1 MTPLFPLSLQERDGV
16 RGRSLS
22 MLKRVT
28 LLASVAVLLVAC
40 ATSNIFPPIGNNLG
54 NPLTFAVNSATA
66 RLYVNNSND
75 KDLYNQGSIQVYN
88 IATPAAPVLVG
99 TQATLSFSG
108 EMYLDTVNQFLYTPN
123 RYGSGASS
131 NINNLLQVN
140 VNEAS
145 ASFLEVGTT
154 GEGNST
160 PFGAACCDP
169 SARILVPTLAGT
181 LDAFAIGA
189 SAPVLTSYNLTTT
202 ANDGTIYTNPAVSS
216 LAIIG
221 TQAFVTMPANNVLVV
236 NLTKLGTSGS
246 PVDYVI
252 TNVISP
258 RGIATDGTLVY
269 LLATQT
275 VSGATVPQLL
285 ILNPAT
291 LTALVGNTQAT
302 NVDVATIQQAALT
315 MGLGTTTTDPEQVV
329 VGTTYVFI
337 TNTGDD
343 LVTVVNRAAQ
353 TVNTN
358 ITVGDQP
365 FGMGLYSPAGADTA
379 LYVANQLDNSISIIN
394 ATTLAVSATFT
405 GP

>member
-1 MTPLFPLSLQERDGV
+1 MTAKD
-16 RGRSLS
+16 
-22 MLKRVT
+22 
-28 LLASVAVLLVAC
+28 LLMNRKCWVIALAFVLEMAC
-40 ATSNIFPPIGNNLG
+40 ATSNIFPPIGTHIG

-75 KDLYNQGSIQVYN
+75 KDLYSQGSIQVYN

-108 EMYLDTVNQFLYTPN
+108 QMVLDAVNQFLYTPN
-123 RYGSGASS
+123 RYPTGAA
-131 NINNLLQVN
+131 NNVNNLLQVN

-145 ASFLEVGTT
+145 ASFLEVGMTASD
-154 GEGNST
+154 ST

-169 SARILVPTLAGT
+169 SARLLVPTLAGT
-181 LDAFAIGA
+181 LDAVAIGA
-189 SAPVLTSYNLTTT
+189 GSPTLTSYNLTTT
-202 ANDGTIYTNPAVSS
+202 ANDGTLYTNPAVSQVT
-216 LAIIG
+216 IIG
-221 TQAFVTMPANNVLVV
+221 AQAFVTIPANNILVV
-236 NLTKLGTSGS
+236 NLNKLGTSGS

-252 TNVISP
+252 TNVVSP
-258 RGIATDGTLVY
+258 RGIATDGVLIYV
-269 LLATQT
+269 LATQT
-275 VSGATVPQLL
+275 VSGSTVPQLL

-291 LTALVGNTQAT
+291 LTALSGNTQAT

-315 MGLGTTTTDPEQVV
+315 MGNGTATTDPEQVV
-329 VGTTYVFI
+329 VGTTFVFV

-343 LVTVVNRAAQ
+343 LVTVVNRVAQ

-358 ITVGDQP
+358 IAVGDQP
-365 FGMGLYSPAGADTA
+365 FGLALYSPAGVDNT

>member
-1 MTPLFPLSLQERDGV
+1 
-16 RGRSLS
+16 
-22 MLKRVT
+22 MLKRLIV
-28 LLASVAVLLVAC
+28 VIAVVVGFGAC
-40 ATSNIFPPIGNNLG
+40 ATSNIFPPIGDNLG
-54 NPLTFAVNSATA
+54 NPLMLLVDSATS
-66 RLYVNNSND
+66 RLYVNNSNN

-108 EMYLDTVNQFLYTPN
+108 EMVLDTVNQFLYTPN
-123 RYGSGASS
+123 RYSTGDAATT
-131 NINNLLQVN
+131 INNLLQVN

-145 ASFLEVGTT
+145 ASFLTVGETVT
-154 GEGNST
+154 DIS
-160 PFGAACCDP
+160 PFGIACCDTT
-169 SARILVPTLAGT
+169 ARLLVPTLAGT
-181 LDAFAIGA
+181 LDAVAIGA
-189 SAPVLTSYNLTTT
+189 GAPTLTSYNLTTT

-216 LAIIG
+216 LTIIG
-221 TQAFVTMPANNVLVV
+221 AQAFVTMPNNNVLVV
-236 NLTKLGTSGS
+236 NLTKLGTAGS

-252 TNVISP
+252 TNVVSP
-258 RGIATDGTLVY
+258 RGIATDGTLIY

-275 VSGATVPQLL
+275 VSSVTVPQLL

-329 VGTTYVFI
+329 VGTTYVFVA
-337 TNTGDD
+337 NTGDD
-343 LVTVVNRAAQ
+343 LVTVVNRVAQ

-358 ITVGDQP
+358 IAVGDQP
-365 FGMGLYSPAGADTA
+365 FGMAIYSPAAVDTT
-379 LYVANQLDNSISIIN
+379 LYVANQLGNSISIIDI
-394 ATTLAVSATFT
+394 ATLAVSATFT

>member
-1 MTPLFPLSLQERDGV
+1 
-16 RGRSLS
+16 

-28 LLASVAVLLVAC
+28 LFVSVAVLLVAC

-66 RLYVNNSND
+66 RLYVNNSNNR
-75 KDLYNQGSIQVYN
+75 DLYNQGSIQVYN

-145 ASFLEVGTT
+145 ASFLEVGMTA
-154 GEGNST
+154 EGNST

-169 SARILVPTLAGT
+169 SARMLVPTLAGT

-189 SAPVLTSYNLTTT
+189 GAPVLTSYNLTTT
-202 ANDGTIYTNPAVSS
+202 ANDGTLYTNPAVSQVT
-216 LAIIG
+216 IIG

-236 NLTKLGTSGS
+236 NLTKLGAAGS

-258 RGIATDGTLVY
+258 RGIATDGTLLY

-329 VGTTYVFI
+329 VGTTYVFV

-365 FGMGLYSPAGADTA
+365 FGMGLYSPAGVDTT

-394 ATTLAVSATFT
+394 AATLAVTATFT